1 MKRSLAVLT
10 VIPLFLALTACSEVQ
25 EGAQNVASSAV
36 SGVANAA
43 ADQVKGQICA
53 LVEDGLVSVQEK
65 QVLTGLVSGAET
77 AGVPSQIT
85 KPLKEIAAA
94 GDQIP
99 EGSVAELKKA
109 CEPV

>member
-1 MKRSLAVLT
+1 MKRSLAALT
-10 VIPLFLALTACSEVQ
+10 VIPLFVVLTACSQVE
-25 EGAQNVASSAV
+25 EGAQNVVSSAV
-36 SGVANAA
+36 SGVADAA

-53 LVEDGLVSVQEK
+53 LVEDGLVSVQDK

-77 AGVPSQIT
+77 AGVSNQIT

-99 EGSVAELKKA
+99 EESVTELKKA
-109 CEPV
+109 CSPT